1 MLSEKGFN
9 EYDNKLFEHLL
20 HNKKPCSFVRTMC
33 DNQLGEEDDV
43 SSLSRSIENRIGR
56 SEVNLN
62 DCRSFHSKLIG
73 KLCCEMIFN
82 QFK

>member
-43 SSLSRSIENRIGR
+43 STLSRSIENRIGS

-62 DCRSFHSKLIG
+62 GCRSFHSKLIG
-73 KLCCEMIFN
+73 KLCCKMIVN